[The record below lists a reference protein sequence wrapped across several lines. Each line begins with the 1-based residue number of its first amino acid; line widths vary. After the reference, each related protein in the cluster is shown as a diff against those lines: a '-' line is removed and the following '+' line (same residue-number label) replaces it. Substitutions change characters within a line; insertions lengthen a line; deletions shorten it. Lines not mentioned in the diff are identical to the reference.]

1 MKRILLVVAFLFSFI
16 LSIQGTFAQ
25 EKKPVTYF
33 YADWC
38 PHCQNVNEFFQ
49 ANGVYEL
56 YNIEKLNFDKA
67 ENKVRLNK
75 FFEEKNYGG
84 AVGIP
89 AVIIDDRLIA
99 GDVPII
105 SYFEKDLEKIP
116 KIEREKIQKK
126 EESKKETG
134 IPIWALVG
142 AALVDASNPC
152 ALAVLILLLAT
163 VIAAKGKNQAL
174 LAGLMFSLAIFISY
188 FLMGLGVY
196 HAIAAFNVSQ
206 YLSVGSGILAII
218 VGLANLKD
226 AFWYGKFFI
235 MEVPMR
241 WRPAM
246 QAVLKKV
253 TSPWGAL
260 GAGFVVSLFLVPCA
274 SGPYVT
280 ILGMIAERVSIKPI
294 SLLVLYNLIFILPML
309 IITIAMY
316 FGTRMGK
323 VEGWRQQN
331 LRLLHAVA
339 GTIMLLLGI
348 YIIYSRV

>member
-1 MKRILLVVAFLFSFI
+1 MMKKFLFLLIFILLLPT
-16 LSIQGTFAQ
+16 LSFAQ
-25 EKKPVTYF
+25 EKKNVIYF

-38 PHCQNVNEFFQ
+38 SHCRNVDAFFKE
-49 ANGVYEL
+49 NGVYEI
-56 YNIEKLNFDKA
+56 YNVEKLDFDKA
-67 ENKVRLNK
+67 ENKSKLAK
-75 FFEEKNYGG
+75 FFEEKKYGG
-84 AVGIP
+84 TVGIP
-89 AVIIDDRLIA
+89 AVIIDGRLIS

-105 SYFEKDLEKIP
+105 GYFQKELEKIP
-116 KIEREKIQKK
+116 KIEKEKIQEN
-126 EESKKETG
+126 EEPKNKTG

-163 VIAAKGKNQAL
+163 VIAAKGKKQAL
-174 LAGLMFSLAIFISY
+174 LAGLMFSLAIFLSY
-188 FLMGLGVY
+188 FLMGIGVY
-196 HAIAAFNVSQ
+196 HAIGVLNISK
-206 YLSVGSGILAII
+206 YLSIGSGILAIA

-235 MEVPMR
+235 MEVPMK

-246 QAVLKKV
+246 QAMLKKV
-253 TSPWGAL
+253 TSPFGAF

-274 SGPYVT
+274 SGPYVA
-280 ILGMIAERVSIKPI
+280 ILGMIADRVSVKPL
-294 SLLVLYNLIFILPML
+294 SLLLLYNLIFVLPML
-309 IITIAMY
+309 IITGAMY

-323 VEGWRQQN
+323 LEKWRQEN